1 MARKKKTK
9 TEAQPAELSLTNPA
23 AAKSIPEAT
32 APAEADET
40 REAPEPEAS
49 SPAET
54 TITVS
59 GEDLQRALPEMSE
72 GGSGEAEAEPTVTD
86 EGEPKGYAY
95 SPADIGYVSGE
106 EPEPAPKHAS
116 QAALRPSPVVT
127 TEARDARS
135 LGTEEHG
142 GIREDRLLTREA
154 NGDLVYGLDPAGPT
168 ARVYQRGDVHL
179 GQAMYGQTVVCRVR
193 GASEEQACAD
203 LARGITEASRPE
215 AESFRRAV
223 RWGE

>member
-9 TEAQPAELSLTNPA
+9 TEAQPAELSLTNPT
-23 AAKSIPEAT
+23 AAKSIIAGPIDEASEAFERAVAAKKGAEVEPEA
-32 APAEADET
+32 AEPAEANET
-40 REAPEPEAS
+40 GEAPES
-49 SPAET
+49 SPVDT
-54 TITVS
+54 
-59 GEDLQRALPEMSE
+59 
-72 GGSGEAEAEPTVTD
+72 
-86 EGEPKGYAY
+86 
-95 SPADIGYVSGE
+95 
-106 EPEPAPKHAS
+106 
-116 QAALRPSPVVT
+116 PVVT
-127 TEARDARS
+127 TEERDARS
-135 LGTEEHG
+135 LGTDEHG
-142 GIREDRLLTREA
+142 GIREDRLLTRET

-193 GASEEQACAD
+193 GASEGQACAD

>member
-9 TEAQPAELSLTNPA
+9 TEAELSLTNPFERA
-23 AAKSIPEAT
+23 VAAKVKGAEVEPEA
-32 APAEADET
+32 AEPAEANET
-40 REAPEPEAS
+40 GEAPES
-49 SPAET
+49 SPADT
-54 TITVS
+54 TITV
-59 GEDLQRALPEMSE
+59 
-72 GGSGEAEAEPTVTD
+72 SGEAEAEPTVTD
-86 EGEPKGYAY
+86 
-95 SPADIGYVSGE
+95 SPADVSE
-106 EPEPAPKHAS
+106 EPEPAAS

-127 TEARDARS
+127 TEERDARS
-135 LGTEEHG
+135 LGTDEHG
-142 GIREDRLLTREA
+142 GIREDRLLTRET

>member
-9 TEAQPAELSLTNPA
+9 TEAELSLTNPFERA
-23 AAKSIPEAT
+23 VAAKVKGAEVEPEAT

-40 REAPEPEAS
+40 GE
-49 SPAET
+49 PAET

-59 GEDLQRALPEMSE
+59 VEDLQRALPEMSE

-86 EGEPKGYAY
+86 
-95 SPADIGYVSGE
+95 SPADVSE
-106 EPEPAPKHAS
+106 EPEPAAS

-193 GASEEQACAD
+193 GASEGLACAD

-223 RWGE
+223 RWSE